1 MLPLL
6 ELRNLLCVALRACF
20 GRWNLGLVSVVRIRV
35 SVAMAGVAAHTR
47 FAVMALFPVG
57 NDVGSLF

>member
-1 MLPLL
+1 
-6 ELRNLLCVALRACF
+6 LRACF
-20 GRWNLGLVSVVRIRV
+20 GRWNLGLVRVVRIRV